1 MSQNSAMPS
10 GLSGGALR
18 RGAAPRTA
26 IVHYWLVGMR
36 GGERVLERLI
46 HLYPEADI
54 FTHVYVPE
62 AMSATI
68 RARRVQT
75 TFIQKLPG
83 ARKHYQKYL
92 PLMPLALEQLDLRG
106 YDLVISSESGPA
118 KGVIAAPDA
127 RHVSYVHSPMRYL
140 WDHYHDYRASAG
152 RLTRLMMP
160 PLFHYLRQWDA
171 SSAARVDRFVANS
184 NFIRRRIARAWGKEA
199 DVVHPP
205 VATGEFHPA
214 DAVTDRYLWV
224 GQMIAYKRPDI
235 VVDAFNR
242 LKLPLLMVGDG
253 DMYDAIRRRAGP
265 TVTVE
270 RRLDFTRLKEAYA
283 TCRALVFSAE
293 EDFGIVPV
301 EANASGRPVLAYGRG
316 GIRDSI
322 LPEETGLFFDAQ
334 TADAVIASVEQLERW
349 LPHFDPQAAVANAQ
363 RFAPERFDE
372 GFLAAVERSW

>member
-1 MSQNSAMPS
+1 MPTP
-10 GLSGGALR
+10 L
-18 RGAAPRTA
+18 AAPRPRTERVA
-26 IVHYWLVGMR
+26 LVHYWLVGMR

-46 HLYPEADI
+46 RLYPDADI

-68 RARRVQT
+68 RARPVKT
-75 TFIQKLPG
+75 SFIQKLPG

-92 PLMPLALEQLDLRG
+92 PLMPLALEQLDLTG
-106 YDLVISSESGPA
+106 YDLVVSSESGPA

-140 WDHYHDYRASAG
+140 WDHYHAYRASAG
-152 RLTRLMMP
+152 RLTRLLMP
-160 PLFHYLRQWDA
+160 GMFHYLRTWDTA
-171 SSAARVDRFVANS
+171 SASRVDRFVANS
-184 NFIRRRIARAWGKEA
+184 SFIRRRIARAWGRDA
-199 DVVHPP
+199 DLVHPP
-205 VATGEFHPA
+205 VATAEFRPSP
-214 DAVTDRYLWV
+214 DVTGRYLWV

-242 LKLPLLMVGDG
+242 LGLPLLMVGDG
-253 DMYDAIRRRAGP
+253 AMYDEIRRRAGP

-270 RRLDFTRLKEAYA
+270 RRLDFAGLKQAYA
-283 TCRALVFSAE
+283 TSRALVFSAE

-301 EANASGRPVLAYGRG
+301 EANASGRPVLAFGRG

-322 LPEETGLFFDAQ
+322 LPGETGLFFDEQ
-334 TADAVIASVEQLERW
+334 SPEAVIAGIEEIERW
-349 LPHFDPQAAVANAQ
+349 LPHFDPQAGVANAA

-372 GFLAAVERSW
+372 GFLAAVERAR